1 MYEVN
6 SPLGARIISM
16 QNIKHSEI
24 KLGSINAKSVLER
37 CVLNP
42 PWWNPTTILVRNIYS
57 MSNDHNFFSML
68 YN

>member
-1 MYEVN
+1 MYEIN

-24 KLGSINAKSVLER
+24 KLGSINAKGVLER

-42 PWWNPTTILVRNIYS
+42 ALVESDPVLVRNIYT
-57 MSNDHNFFSML
+57 
-68 YN
+68 YV